1 MPDERDPYPIRPDR
15 VPPDNAGDADA
26 ADERA
31 PGDIEADD
39 YLEDP
44 FGEAADDDVDDDE
57 ADGEADGEAD
67 DDDVDDDDE
76 APDDHRRPDA
86 AVYSDGSEGYDD
98 ADADDYDEYADDA
111 AAAREYATARPRFA
125 VGRDSGARGRFAR
138 MAMLIAGLAAVIAV
152 LIAPPI
158 SILDRGGDKTV
169 TADGIVIRAR
179 GSLPGLPK
187 GLEAAS
193 ALYDIEAPADFAGP
207 AKLAVR
213 LSEPTDDARALAFYT
228 HDQGQWQRLASVTPA
243 DAGRYAKGE
252 LGAVPAN
259 IAVLRR
265 TAYAHPLAL
274 ILAPGETPD
283 PASGAPAVV
292 SVLGATPSAN
302 DDGLQLSDAVSAGLD
317 GRYLGITTNSSADA
331 AAVNRIFGDPSSIRR
346 HVDAIAA
353 AASATRAKGVHIDYA
368 AVEPS
373 RRAALNSFVVQLA
386 PRLRAD
392 GRGLV
397 VTVPT
402 PAGSDPGAYDW
413 PALIAAVDAIWLRG
427 PSDPAA
433 YYDQLET
440 ALRVRRDA
448 GIELAKVSLVIDRR
462 SRERAGDSVQ
472 PLSLYDALALASTLR
487 LRQEQGI
494 FAGDAVTVSGVNIDE
509 DAGNSGL
516 RWDERARA
524 VSFAYAGRG
533 GPRTVWVENRFS
545 TAFRLDL
552 ARRYG
557 LGVVVEA
564 ASADPALPD
573 VWNAVL
579 GYAEDGSVRLELPY
593 GPYLRPTFRAA
604 QGTIEAGERGAAVWR
619 APAQPGL
626 YDVTLVVSDGVLF
639 IGQQLGLRVAA
650 GTPTPTPTASTTTTV
665 PTAAPTSRPTTSAP
679 ATGGTNTPGGATAPP
694 SNATP
699 RPIVTT
705 TAIPPQPSP
714 GAPTVTPTVR

>member
-15 VPPDNAGDADA
+15 APPDDAGDDDA
-26 ADERA
+26 ADARA
-31 PGDIEADD
+31 PDVLEPDD

-44 FGEAADDDVDDDE
+44 FGEADDDDVDDDE
-57 ADGEADGEAD
+57 ADD
-67 DDDVDDDDE
+67 DDDDDDE
-76 APDDHRRPDA
+76 AEAPGDRKRGYA
-86 AVYSDGSEGYDD
+86 AAYSDSSEGYDD
-98 ADADDYDEYADDA
+98 ADDDDEYADDA
-111 AAAREYATARPRFA
+111 AATRAYAAARPPFA

-138 MAMLIAGLAAVIAV
+138 VAVLMAGLTAVIAV

-207 AKLAVR
+207 ANLTVR

-228 HDQGQWQRLASVTPA
+228 HDQGQWRRLGRVTPA

-252 LGAVPAN
+252 LGAVPGN

-283 PASGAPAVV
+283 PGSGAPSVV

-317 GRYLGITTNSSADA
+317 GRYLGITTSSSADA

-353 AASATRAKGVHIDYA
+353 AATATRAKGVHIDYA

-373 RRAALNSFVVQLA
+373 RRAALSSFVVQLA
-386 PRLRAD
+386 PRLRVD

-413 PALIAAVDAIWLRG
+413 PALIAAADAIWLRG
-427 PSDPAA
+427 PSDPAV
-433 YYDQLET
+433 YHDQLET

-462 SRERAGDSVQ
+462 SRERAGNSVQ

-564 ASADPALPD
+564 ASAEPALPD
-573 VWNAVL
+573 IWNAVL
-579 GYAEDGSVRLELPY
+579 GYAEDGSVHLELPY

-619 APAQPGL
+619 APTQPGL
-626 YDVTLVVSDGVLF
+626 YDVTLVVSDGVVF
-639 IGQQLGLRVAA
+639 IGQQLGLRVAV
-650 GTPTPTPTASTTTTV
+650 GTPTPTATTV
-665 PTAAPTSRPTTSAP
+665 PTATPTARPAAP

-714 GAPTVTPTVR
+714 GAPTATPTVR